1 MRARLAAIED
11 MLVRIPGLYR
21 RRSRSGSS
29 SRSRSASGSGTRS
42 ERRGEGSREGRYRE
56 HPPARDHERRERER
70 EREYGRDGERRR
82 DRDGD
87 GRQRELGR
95 EMGRQHSRDDARR
108 RVREG
113 RGSRDM
119 GTRAEREGERDG
131 TQRPG
136 EQRFW
141 GSRDEHAARRSHS
154 PPRSR
159 PRSASPRTRPR
170 YDPSPSQV
178 VRPHEARDLA
188 SNPPTQSPGDAF
200 TPHSEP
206 GPASF
211 SRPPLLPT
219 PSASGAAPTPAAP
232 TSASRFAFT
241 YDAEAPAPAQDES
254 YGTLVI
260 DRSGRS
266 KWLGPTAGTEWLK
279 NQEVDGSPATSR
291 RTSGTSPHRGAS
303 PPPRDFGFGEDSLF
317 PFPAW
322 GPPPTME
329 TIMLHLP
336 PLEEAAV
343 LVDSYFRNYTWN
355 HDVAPRGCVQPIF
368 DRAYDLGER
377 DVDDRKRRERRVSN
391 GADGDTAPNTHLHPQ
406 QLALL
411 FIILAMGA
419 LHNPDLPPH
428 DPSAEHHLA
437 SARWCLVKGDF
448 IGNNTIAGLQA
459 LVIMAHYH
467 LETEKGR
474 NGDSAWPL
482 WGLAM
487 RLVTAMGLH
496 IDGKRWNL
504 PPEVAE
510 ERRHVFWECHTIDVF
525 QANCFSRPNS
535 LRPEHIDTEFP
546 NPNSTDAPGKSFRT
560 LKFELCRISGA

>member
-1 MRARLAAIED
+1 MRERLAAIEG
-11 MLVRIPGLYR
+11 MLANIPGLQRSR
-21 RRSRSGSS
+21 RRSRSRSGSS
-29 SRSRSASGSGTRS
+29 STSGSRSRDRD
-42 ERRGEGSREGRYRE
+42 RDRYRD
-56 HPPARDHERRERER
+56 RDRERER
-70 EREYGRDGERRR
+70 ERSEYRRARD
-82 DRDGD
+82 
-87 GRQRELGR
+87 
-95 EMGRQHSRDDARR
+95 
-108 RVREG
+108 
-113 RGSRDM
+113 
-119 GTRAEREGERDG
+119 REGERSLGRDSSRD
-131 TQRPG
+131 RPR
-136 EQRFW
+136 ERDKRREREQPQDPWREMEEPQRFW
-141 GSRDEHAARRSHS
+141 DRGGERSDLGRRSRSPSTRFRHS
-154 PPRSR
+154 PY
-159 PRSASPRTRPR
+159 AAQSPCDVREREPGHRDSLRDTTT
-170 YDPSPSQV
+170 V
-178 VRPHEARDLA
+178 VRE
-188 SNPPTQSPGDAF
+188 GF
-200 TPHSEP
+200 TPRAE
-206 GPASF
+206 A
-211 SRPPLLPT
+211 T
-219 PSASGAAPTPAAP
+219 PSARAPTTPSMSGTAATPA
-232 TSASRFAFT
+232 RFTFA
-241 YDAEAPAPAQDES
+241 YEPPAQQVNDES

-279 NQEVDGSPATSR
+279 NQELSPSSNPRRSR
-291 RTSGTSPHRGAS
+291 SRSAQSPEPA
-303 PPPRDFGFGEDSLF
+303 RDFGFGAESLF
-317 PFPAW
+317 PFPSW

-329 TIMLHLP
+329 TIMFHLP
-336 PLEEAAV
+336 PPEQAGV
-343 LVDSYFRNYTWN
+343 LVDAYYRNYTWN
-355 HDVAPRGCVQPIF
+355 HDVAPRSCLQPIF
-368 DRAYDLGER
+368 DRAYGLGDEEVTER
-377 DVDDRKRRERRVSN
+377 RRERRGEREIV
-391 GADGDTAPNTHLHPQ
+391 HRVHPQ

-437 SARWCLVKGDF
+437 AARWCLVKGDF

-496 IDGKRWNL
+496 VDGKRWNL

-525 QANCFSRPNS
+525 QANCFSRPSS

-546 NPNSTDAPGKSFRT
+546 GQNWEGGSALKSFRT